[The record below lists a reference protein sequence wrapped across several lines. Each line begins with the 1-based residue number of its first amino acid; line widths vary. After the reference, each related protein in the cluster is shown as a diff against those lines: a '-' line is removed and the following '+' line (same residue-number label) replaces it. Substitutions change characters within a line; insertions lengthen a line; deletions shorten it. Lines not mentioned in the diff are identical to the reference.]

1 MKNLYFIV
9 ILFLSPTIFAQ
20 EISGG
25 PVIKEFGK
33 VYKVSPDYEVDTEMD
48 FKVVFDIE
56 SSEKAF
62 DELSS
67 SLNSPARFLNMHAQS
82 GVPVANMS
90 VAVVI
95 HGDAYKDILTDAAY
109 SQRFEMNNPNH
120 KLVKALLSSGV
131 EIILCG
137 QTAGHKKVVKK
148 DVIPGVKTA
157 LSAMNALVQLQN
169 KEYQLIK
176 F

>member
-1 MKNLYFIV
+1 MKNLYFIL
-9 ILFLSPTIFAQ
+9 ILFLGPTIFAQ
-20 EISGG
+20 EISDG
-25 PVIKEFGK
+25 PVIKEFGE
-33 VYKVSPDYEVDTEMD
+33 VYKVSPDYKVDTEMD

-62 DELSS
+62 DGLSS
-67 SLNSPARFLNMHAQS
+67 SLNTPARFLNMHAQS
-82 GVPVANMS
+82 GVPVANMT
-90 VAVVI
+90 VALVI
-95 HGDAYKDILTDAAY
+95 HGEAYKDILTDAAY
-109 SQRFEMNNPNH
+109 SERFKMNNPNH
-120 KLVKALLSSGV
+120 ELIEALLSSGV

-137 QTAGHKKVVKK
+137 QTAGHKKIVKK
-148 DVIPGVKTA
+148 DIIPGVQTA